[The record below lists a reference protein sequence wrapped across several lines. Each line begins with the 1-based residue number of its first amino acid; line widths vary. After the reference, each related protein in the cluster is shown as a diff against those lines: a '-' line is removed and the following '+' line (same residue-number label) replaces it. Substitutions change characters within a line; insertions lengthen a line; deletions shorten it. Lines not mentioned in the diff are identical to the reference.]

1 MSLDRRTTERETPD
15 RRKGSDVDIRRML
28 HDAVEM
34 GASDVHLKVGR
45 PPTVR
50 VDGIL
55 ETFTTAPLSEVD
67 ITAIVE
73 DLMPEFRRE
82 QFAARGEI
90 DFAHEDDDVGRFRV
104 NIYRQQGTV
113 AVAMRYV
120 VPQVPTLV
128 ELGLPSVAA
137 RLCDEQDGLILVTGT
152 TGSGKTTT
160 LASMLDQLN
169 RTRDAHIITIED
181 PVEIRHQDKR
191 CLISQRE
198 IGADTENFRTALK
211 MVMRQDPDII
221 LIGEMRDAETVW
233 AALAAAETGHL
244 VLASLHTATTA
255 ESINRILDFFPAA
268 QHAQVRASLAGTLR
282 GILGQR
288 LVPRADLVGRVP
300 IVESMVAPG
309 RVFDRIID
317 PKRTHELEEVI
328 REGSYYGMQLFDQ
341 HAAALYK
348 DGVITRKVALAAATR
363 PHDLALLMQNEAAA

>member
-1 MSLDRRTTERETPD
+1 MSLDRRTADRETPD
-15 RRKGSDVDIRRML
+15 RRKGSDVDVKRML

-45 PPTVR
+45 APTVR

-55 ETFTTAPLSEVD
+55 ETFTTAPLSEDDVN
-67 ITAIVE
+67 AIVE
-73 DLMPEFRRE
+73 QLMPDFRRE
-82 QFAARGEI
+82 QFATRGEI

-120 VPQVPTLV
+120 VADVPSLA
-128 ELGLPSVAA
+128 ELGMPPVAS
-137 RLCDEQDGLILVTGT
+137 RLCDEQDGLILVAGA

-160 LASMLDQLN
+160 LASMLDQMN
-169 RTRDAHIITIED
+169 ETRDAHIVTIED
-181 PVEIRHQDKR
+181 PVEIRHHDKR

-211 MVMRQDPDII
+211 MVLRQDPDII

-233 AALAAAETGHL
+233 AAIAAAETGHL
-244 VLASLHTATTA
+244 VLASLHTTTA
-255 ESINRILDFFPAA
+255 TESINRILDFFPSN
-268 QHAQVRASLAGTLR
+268 QHSQVRTSLAGSLR

-288 LVPRADLVGRVP
+288 LVPRADLMGRVP
-300 IVESMVAPG
+300 IVESLVSTG

-317 PKRTHELEEVI
+317 PERTHELEEVI
-328 REGSYYGMQLFDQ
+328 REGSFYGMQLFDQ

-348 DGVITRKVALAAATR
+348 AGVITRKVALAAATR
-363 PHDLALLMQNEAAA
+363 PHDLALMMQDKAAA